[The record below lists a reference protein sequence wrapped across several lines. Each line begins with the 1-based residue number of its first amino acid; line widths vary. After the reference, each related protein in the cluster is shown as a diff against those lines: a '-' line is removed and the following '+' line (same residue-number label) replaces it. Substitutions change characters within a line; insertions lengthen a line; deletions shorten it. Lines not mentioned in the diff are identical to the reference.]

1 MRVGES
7 KGQRQNA
14 TSKDEGCQFKK
25 FREIDVRIQKK
36 KFLFNKNK
44 ATVKVLVLNGKQS
57 MKPQAVCVCAVL
69 QKTQKALPSTAN
81 PSLRSERSE
90 RPSKKVQ

>member
-1 MRVGES
+1 MNQRGKDKMLLLKMRGVSLKNLEKLMS
-7 KGQRQNA
+7 EFR
-14 TSKDEGCQFKK
+14 KK
-25 FREIDVRIQKK
+25 NL
-36 KFLFNKNK
+36 LFNKNK

-57 MKPQAVCVCAVL
+57 MKPQAICVCAVL